1 MSAGRQAQAPLRFAA
16 ALALMGAAA
25 SVAPASPMAGVAGV
39 AAQSS
44 PPATAAASAP
54 PSAATPQASPPSPSP
69 PPIPPSPS
77 AVPPAS
83 STLGAPPAGAAA
95 AGARARQEEL
105 AALRAE
111 IAALEGRLEQAG
123 RLQTGAEG
131 ELAAADLALQL
142 EEKRLAEAV
151 AARDA
156 AAQREA
162 ASAAAV
168 GAQEAALAESR
179 SEFQRRLVGLY
190 RLGRQGYLRLFFQ
203 LKPDARLLPSIR
215 LMRYLVRRD
224 REAMDRYQ
232 EAKDR
237 LALRRD
243 ELGAERREREGWVGR
258 EQATRNGLA
267 AARQHKA
274 LLLARV
280 ERERSALA
288 NRAAGL
294 AERERKLAS
303 FLDLLYGNNP
313 GALQG
318 APMQQFRGILD
329 WPVAGRVLER
339 FGPRLDPRY
348 RTQVPHNGVDLATVP
363 GAEVKAVY
371 PGKVLFAAP
380 FEGYGLTAVVHHPG
394 RVFTLYA
401 GLSELKKAK
410 EDMVSLGE
418 TVGLA
423 TDRLYFEIRVENR
436 PDDPLA
442 WLH

>member
-1 MSAGRQAQAPLRFAA
+1 MAA
-16 ALALMGAAA
+16 MAA
-25 SVAPASPMAGVAGV
+25 VAWAF
-39 AAQSS
+39 Q
-44 PPATAAASAP
+44 
-54 PSAATPQASPPSPSP
+54 Q
-69 PPIPPSPS
+69 
-77 AVPPAS
+77 
-83 STLGAPPAGAAA
+83 PAGAAA
-95 AGARARQEEL
+95 QPAPPGAAGASGATASPAGAAPASSPSSQPTPPPPPPSPAAPGSPSSPPPAGAPASPGERARQAEL

-111 IAALEGRLEQAG
+111 IAELEGRLEQAG
-123 RLQTGAEG
+123 RQQTGVEG

-156 AAQREA
+156 AAEREA

-190 RLGRQGYLRLFFQ
+190 RLGRQGYLQLFFQ

-232 EAKDR
+232 EAKEQ
-237 LALRRD
+237 LARRRD
-243 ELGAERREREGWVGR
+243 QLGAERQEREGWVGR
-258 EQATRNGLA
+258 EQANRNGLV
-267 AARQHKA
+267 AARQRKA
-274 LLLARV
+274 SVLARL

-288 NRAAGL
+288 SRAAGL

-329 WPVAGRVLER
+329 WPAAGRVLER

-348 RTQVPHNGVDLATVP
+348 RTQVPHNGIDVATTP
-363 GAEVKAVY
+363 GAEVKSVY